1 MIKIS
6 AVGDIF
12 LGDYTIS
19 LGFGIK
25 SSIKKTGFDYHF
37 GEIKN
42 IFMDKDIVFGNLET
56 ITSDIGIDER
66 NIKSLICRGEKESV
80 NILKN
85 AGFTVVNI
93 ANNHILQH
101 GAEAFRDTIGALSGK
116 NIDVVGLKGD
126 GGTVCAS
133 VIKYINTKKVG
144 LLGYSFV
151 NENYYRG
158 ELLYASGGIKEIH
171 QDISELKKKTDHV
184 IVSCHWGIEFIDR
197 PSLNIQRLARQM
209 VDAGASVILGHHPH
223 VVQGIERYGNSIIFY
238 SLGNFFF
245 DFLWNRRTRESMIVN
260 LFISDQGIEYE
271 ILPVYIND
279 FYKVK
284 VMDEILSREYFSYI
298 NKLSGNFMEENG
310 FEKED
315 NHYNYYV
322 EANKLIGQDQVRK
335 FMYVL
340 KNIYR
345 LDKRFIVY
353 LLKKMMPGT

>member
-1 MIKIS
+1 MIRIS

-19 LGFGIK
+19 LGFGIR
-25 SSIKKTGFDYHF
+25 SSIKKHGFEYHF
-37 GEIKN
+37 GNIKN
-42 IFMDKDIVFGNLET
+42 HFMGKDIVFGNLET
-56 ITSDIGIDER
+56 ITSDIGIEER

-80 NILKN
+80 NMLKN

-101 GAEAFRDTIGALSGK
+101 GAEAFRDTIGALTGK
-116 NIDVVGLKGD
+116 DIDVVGLKGD
-126 GGTVCAS
+126 SGTVCAPI
-133 VIKYINTKKVG
+133 IKDINGKKVG
-144 LLGYSFV
+144 FLGYSLV
-151 NENYYRG
+151 NENFYQG
-158 ELLYASGGIKEIH
+158 ELLYASGGIKGISH
-171 QDISELKKKTDHV
+171 DINELKKKTDYV

-223 VVQGIERYGNSIIFY
+223 VVQGIERHKDSIIFY

-245 DFLWNRRTRESMIVN
+245 DFLWNRRARESMIVN
-260 LFISDQGIEYE
+260 LYISDQGIEYE

-279 FYKVK
+279 FYQVQ
-284 VMDEILSREYFSYI
+284 VMNEKSSREYINYI
-298 NKLSGNFMEENG
+298 NKLSRCFIEENG
-310 FEKED
+310 YDKED

-322 EANKLIGQDQVRK
+322 EANKIFNKDQVRK
-335 FMYVL
+335 FMYVM

-353 LLKKMMPGT
+353 LLKKMIP